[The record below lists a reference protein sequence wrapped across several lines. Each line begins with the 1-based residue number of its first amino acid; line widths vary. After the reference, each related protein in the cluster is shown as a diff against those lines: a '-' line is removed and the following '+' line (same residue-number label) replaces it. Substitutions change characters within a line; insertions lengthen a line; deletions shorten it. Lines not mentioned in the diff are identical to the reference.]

1 MNCSDL
7 QHVLYPFLD
16 GEYGPE
22 ERVEIEDH
30 LANCAD
36 CARRVNLESK
46 FRDLVRA
53 KASPRR
59 PSGPKASSGLKRRL
73 VAGFR
78 QERQRRAQQRLLQ
91 VGAVAALA
99 VAAGGA
105 YAHYRAPSRNP
116 YQEDAALHHARGLPL
131 EIKDAP
137 PEVVEAWFGDK
148 LDHRVPVPQ
157 LHNFQV
163 AGARL
168 SNVRDRPAAYIRYD
182 TPGLLSPSPRR
193 VGLFVFGD
201 PERSVDAP
209 SFPSVELEQ
218 HRGYNV
224 AIWRQGEIVYQL
236 VSDLQDDD
244 IRRMITSGADVP
256 PPPRRPPSQLPQV
269 DFRPVSLQQGP

>member
-22 ERVEIEDH
+22 ERVEIDDH
-30 LANCAD
+30 LAGCAD

-46 FRDLVRA
+46 FRDLIRA

-73 VAGFR
+73 MAGFR
-78 QERQRRAQQRLLQ
+78 QERQRRAQQRLLK
-91 VGAVAALA
+91 VGAVAAVAL
-99 VAAGGA
+99 AAGGS
-105 YAHYRAPSRNP
+105 YARWHASSRNP

-157 LHNFQV
+157 LHNFMV

-168 SNVRDRPAAYIRYD
+168 SNVKDRPAAYIRYD

-201 PERSVDAP
+201 AEGSVDAP
-209 SFPSVELEQ
+209 AFPRIELEQ

-236 VSDLQDDD
+236 VSDLQEED
-244 IRRMITSGADVP
+244 IRRMVTSGEGGSP
-256 PPPRRPPSQLPQV
+256 SRRPPSPIPELNVQPA
-269 DFRPVSLQQGP
+269 SLRQGP